1 MVRLSGLR
9 LKLVACFMHLVP
21 VLLISGIA
29 VSGNP
34 LTSKMMRGFVAAHF
48 CLILMFLDSSIS
60 CPFELLFAALDV
72 YVAVEV
78 LKHKIGEVCSKQLL
92 ILAETI
98 GSSLL
103 HRTRPARRSSCARSI
118 YDA

>member
-1 MVRLSGLR
+1 M
-9 LKLVACFMHLVP
+9 
-21 VLLISGIA
+21 
-29 VSGNP
+29 
-34 LTSKMMRGFVAAHF
+34 AAHF

-103 HRTRPARRSSCARSI
+103 HRTRPATRSSCVRSI